1 MKKINLIEKID
12 LCQVSNERLLELYY
26 YWRTRYDY
34 LDEYYPE
41 KILERIEKECLD
53 RMGGNK

>member
-1 MKKINLIEKID
+1 MEKID
-12 LCQVSNERLLELYY
+12 LDQASNERLLELYY
-26 YWRTRYDY
+26 YWRTRYDD

-41 KILERIEKECLD
+41 KILARIEKECLK